1 MTLGVIIAV
10 ATALPLLW
18 FVATYNRL
26 VRIRQHVHESWADI
40 DTELKRRYELVP
52 NLVETVRGYAA
63 HERALLTAVTD
74 ARARAMASTGSPGRQ
89 AADEQPL
96 VAEVRRLLAVAEDYP
111 GLKASRHFLE
121 LQRELTRTE
130 DRIQRSRRF
139 YNGNVRALNS
149 LVQEVPSNVVARA
162 LGFAAAEYFEVE
174 SSVVRSVVDVSFD
187 EPAAPPEGEP
197 GN

>member
-1 MTLGVIIAV
+1 MTLGVIIAL
-10 ATALPLLW
+10 AAGLPLLW

-40 DTELKRRYELVP
+40 DTELKRRYDLIP

-63 HERALLTAVTD
+63 HERELLAAVTD
-74 ARARAMASTGSPGRQ
+74 ARTRAMASHGSPGSQ

-96 VAEVRRLLAVAEDYP
+96 VAGMRRLLAVAEDYP
-111 GLKASRHFLE
+111 DLKASDHFLE
-121 LQRELTRTE
+121 LQRELARTE

-139 YNGNVRALNS
+139 YNGNVRELNS

-162 LGFAAAEYFEVE
+162 MGFTAGEYFEVE

-187 EPAAPPEGEP
+187 EPAAPPDDP
-197 GN
+197 PA

>member
-40 DTELKRRYELVP
+40 DTELKRRYELIP

-111 GLKASRHFLE
+111 DLKASRHFLE

>member
-52 NLVETVRGYAA
+52 NLVEAVRGYAA

>member
-40 DTELKRRYELVP
+40 DTELKRRYELIP

-89 AADEQPL
+89 ADDEQPL

-111 GLKASRHFLE
+111 DLKASRHFLE

-197 GN
+197 GD